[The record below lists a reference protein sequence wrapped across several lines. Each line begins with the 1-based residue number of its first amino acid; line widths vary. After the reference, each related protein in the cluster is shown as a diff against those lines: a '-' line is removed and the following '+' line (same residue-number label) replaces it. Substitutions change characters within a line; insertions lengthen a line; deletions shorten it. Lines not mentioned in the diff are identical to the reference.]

1 MLASHLVEGIVLP
14 WFFVEMIYGDFSDI
28 PLSESLFTNHWISFS
43 KPTGDTPVEN
53 PEGAVRDPKI
63 ADLKNPC
70 ISREVPFHLH
80 NIRSIPTCGDIPK
93 LPYKVSNRAC
103 VAEEFVIQR
112 YATGTC
118 RHHTTAIWTMTR
130 KTPSGTLMTG
140 NPPAFL
146 TEKADI
152 FSHGLFSKSLTFN

>member
-1 MLASHLVEGIVLP
+1 MEIFLTSHCRNHSSPTIGFHVQNPLVTLRWKILR
-14 WFFVEMIYGDFSDI
+14 
-28 PLSESLFTNHWISFS
+28 
-43 KPTGDTPVEN
+43 
-53 PEGAVRDPKI
+53 AVRDPKI
-63 ADLKNPC
+63 ADLKNPS
-70 ISREVPFHLH
+70 ISREVPFHLY

-93 LPYKVSNRAC
+93 FPYKVSNRAC

-118 RHHTTAIWTMTR
+118 RHHTTAIWKMTR

-146 TEKADI
+146 TENADI